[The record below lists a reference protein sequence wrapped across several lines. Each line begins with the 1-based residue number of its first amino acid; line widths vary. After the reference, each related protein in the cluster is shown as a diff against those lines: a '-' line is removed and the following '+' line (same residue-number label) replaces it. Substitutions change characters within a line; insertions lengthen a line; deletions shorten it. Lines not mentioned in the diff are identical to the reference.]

1 MHGVAVHMFKEPVKA
16 QKCSGKGMCKNHQRR
31 KSREEAMGKAESQE
45 RKNCVLPEQIKARI
59 LEN

>member
-1 MHGVAVHMFKEPVKA
+1 
-16 QKCSGKGMCKNHQRR
+16 
-31 KSREEAMGKAESQE
+31 MGKAESQE